1 MFFRFSAAL
10 ILIVMVSM
18 TSVMIE
24 KRTLELRRQISR
36 QYYHTDLL
44 IELQVRLR
52 LETQTLTAPAQLAE
66 LRSDQ
71 SGEDTAQQN
80 TGRQDRN
87 GQGTGRRTAR
97 RNSEHE
103 NTSPLSSDEGVRPR
117 LPLLRFQEPFRPEG
131 ID

>member
-52 LETQTLTAPAQLAE
+52 LETQTLTAPSQLAD
-66 LRSDQ
+66 LPRTHQNIDQGNQRARST
-71 SGEDTAQQN
+71 SGPE
-80 TGRQDRN
+80 
-87 GQGTGRRTAR
+87 RTER
-97 RNSEHE
+97 GKSEE
-103 NTSPLSSDEGVRPR
+103 VSGPR